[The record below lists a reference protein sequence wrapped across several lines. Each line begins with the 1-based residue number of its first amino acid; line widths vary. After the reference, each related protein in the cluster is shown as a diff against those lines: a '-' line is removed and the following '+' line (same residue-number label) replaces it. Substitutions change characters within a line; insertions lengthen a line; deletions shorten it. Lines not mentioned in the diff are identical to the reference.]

1 MALTPVVLSTIV
13 LAMGPAWSV
22 VDLPYP
28 EVTGAETAPP
38 PIDIQIT
45 EAVTH
50 YAKVK
55 AGKSLS
61 QKPEIS
67 NLKVE
72 KGTASL
78 RLTLGAQ
85 VENVVLMRVNNQ
97 WRVVQSL
104 PEKEY

>member
-1 MALTPVVLSTIV
+1 MALTPVLLSTLV

-38 PIDIQIT
+38 PIDSQIT
-45 EAVTH
+45 EAVAN

-61 QKPEIS
+61 QKAEIS
-67 NLKVE
+67 NVKVE
-72 KGTASL
+72 KGTASA
-78 RLTLGAQ
+78 RLHLGGQ
-85 VENVVLMRVNNQ
+85 VENIVLMRVNNQ

-104 PEKEY
+104 AEKEY